1 MAQSV
6 SFLSEGLLR
15 SWSPGL
21 NLKQSLLVNDNTSAI
36 DSVIP

>member
-1 MAQSV
+1 MAQNACFV
-6 SFLSEGLLR
+6 SEGLPR

-36 DSVIP
+36 DSMIP

>member
-1 MAQSV
+1 MAQGS

-15 SWSPGL
+15 SWSRGL

-36 DSVIP
+36 DSMIL

>member
-1 MAQSV
+1 MDQSV

-21 NLKQSLLVNDNTSAI
+21 NLKSLLVNDNTSTI
-36 DSVIP
+36 DSVIL

>member
-1 MAQSV
+1 MAQNV